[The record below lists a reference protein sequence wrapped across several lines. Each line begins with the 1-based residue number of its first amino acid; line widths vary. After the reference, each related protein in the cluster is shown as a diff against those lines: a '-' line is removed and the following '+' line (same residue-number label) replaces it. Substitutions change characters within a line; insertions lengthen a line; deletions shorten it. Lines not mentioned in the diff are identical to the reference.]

1 MPQTRRLAAI
11 MFTDIVG
18 YTALMG
24 NDEQKAFQLLK
35 RNREIQKPVIEEFGG
50 TWIKELGDGVMA
62 SFNTVTDAV
71 YAAIK
76 IQEVCN
82 RTNEFL
88 LRIGIHHG
96 EVVFEENDVFGD
108 VVNIASRLQTLS
120 TPGSIWISESVHHNI
135 INKQGIVSRYMKQEI
150 LKNVRE
156 PVSIYEVLSEEQNLL
171 TPSSNSKKTSSA
183 ILPDFEY
190 DLYISYRAN
199 DNKYIPSGTKTGTGS
214 GWVTELIEKLKQEL
228 EATLKDRLSIHFD
241 RSPDDA
247 RTDLSISTE
256 PNDQALKALIFIP
269 IISQTY
275 CDANSSVWKE
285 EFQQFKVESSNDRLG
300 RNIKLSNDSF
310 TSRFLP
316 IKIHDLDPEDLHLL
330 EEELSGELR
339 SIDFIYRE
347 QGVNRPLRPVDDE
360 ITSDTSRIFYRNQI
374 NKLANTIK
382 EIINGIKAQ
391 DKSGIAPGN
400 QDFTSRPIPLKN
412 FITALP
418 SSLQVQVI
426 ERNRPG
432 VFLAWTSSE
441 LKEQREELAIILQK
455 AGFNVFPATD
465 CPSDDEVFKQKV
477 IELMS
482 RCSCSLHIL
491 GSEFGRRF
499 ESDDE
504 ISFPQFQFMEARKR
518 IESDPDFNSFVWT
531 YPNSIQPA
539 KSAQQ
544 NFIKY
549 IRNNIT
555 RNMMFSNSAGPMQLV
570 DDMRVVM
577 MKKDEEAY
585 DAKDTDIFFIFN
597 QQDELEAK
605 VITDQLSLE
614 YPVEIMNIMPD
625 SADQYRE
632 ISSQQIPKSKL
643 AVVYFKYAAD
653 WALPFIKQIWK
664 EVGGAS
670 SRTPLFLVGD
680 DDPKT
685 NLARTFK
692 APKVVS
698 TILPK
703 EKIPS
708 EVKKV
713 YATVVELN

>member
-96 EVVFEENDVFGD
+96 EVVFEEKDVFGD
-108 VVNIASRLQTLS
+108 VVNIASRLQALS
-120 TPGSIWISESVHHNI
+120 TPGSIWITESVHHNI
-135 INKQGIVSRYMKQEI
+135 VNKQGIVSRYVKQEI

-156 PVSIYEVLSEEQNLL
+156 PVIIYEVLSEEQSLL
-171 TPSSNSKKTSSA
+171 TPSSNSKKNSSS

-190 DLYISYRAN
+190 DLYISYRSN

-241 RSPDDA
+241 RSPDDF
-247 RTDLSISTE
+247 RTDLSISE
-256 PNDQALKALIFIP
+256 PSDQALKALIFIP

-275 CDANSSVWKE
+275 CDANSPVWNE
-285 EFQQFKVESSNDRLG
+285 EFQQFKTESSNDRLG
-300 RNIKLSNDSF
+300 RNIILSNDSF
-310 TSRFLP
+310 TSRILP

-360 ITSDTSRIFYRNQI
+360 ITSNSSRIFYRNQI

-391 DKSGIAPGN
+391 DKTGIAPGN
-400 QDFTSRPIPLKN
+400 QDFTSRPMPLKN
-412 FITALP
+412 FITSLP

-432 VFLAWTSSE
+432 VYLAWTSSE

-455 AGFNVFPATD
+455 AGFNVLPATD

-482 RCSCSLHIL
+482 RCACSLHIL

-504 ISFPQFQFMEARKR
+504 VSFPQFQFMEARKR

-531 YPNSIQPA
+531 YPKSIQPA

-544 NFIKY
+544 NFIKS
-549 IRNNIT
+549 IRNTIT

-597 QQDELEAK
+597 QQDEQEARI
-605 VITDQLSLE
+605 ITDQLSLE

-625 SADQYRE
+625 SSDQYRE

-670 SRTPLFLVGD
+670 SPTPLFLVGD
-680 DDPKT
+680 DDPKS
-685 NLARTFK
+685 NLARAFK

-698 TILPK
+698 TIVPK